1 MDEQVIKI
9 GIIGGSG
16 LYNMP
21 ELVNKEE
28 VPVRTPFGATS
39 DPIVTGEIAGV
50 RVAFIARHGKGHRY
64 TPTEVPYAANIFAL
78 KTLGVRHIISVS
90 ACGSLRED
98 YQPGQMCVPDQLVD
112 FTREHRVR
120 TFFGEGL
127 VGHVGVAEPFS
138 PELSAIL
145 AESAHAAGGT
155 VHEGGTLVTVEGPRF
170 STRAESH
177 MFRQMGFS
185 LIGMTA
191 SPEAFL
197 AREAEIAYAAFA
209 HVTDYDVWHEEEEA
223 VTAANVMETFAA
235 NLELAQRALVE
246 AIPRIEAVA
255 DAEWPAHYALANAVM
270 THKEKI
276 PSKTLEKL
284 RPIIGKYFSS

>member
-1 MDEQVIKI
+1 MNDVIKI

-21 ELVNKEE
+21 DLKNKEE
-28 VPVRTPFGATS
+28 VAVRTPFGATS
-39 DPIVTGEIAGV
+39 DPLVTGEIAGV
-50 RVAFIARHGKGHRY
+50 RVAFIARHGKGHRF

-78 KTLGVRHIISVS
+78 KTVGVRHIISVS

-98 YQPGQMCVPDQLVD
+98 FAPGDMVIPDQLAD
-112 FTREHRVR
+112 FTRDRVR

-127 VGHVGVAEPFS
+127 VGHVGVADPFS

-145 AESAHAAGGT
+145 ADSAIAAGGT
-155 VHEGGTLVTVEGPRF
+155 LHEGGTLVTVEGPRF
-170 STRAESH
+170 STRAESM
-177 MFRQMGFS
+177 MFRQLGFS

-209 HVTDYDVWHEEEEA
+209 HITDYDVWHEDEEA
-223 VTAANVMETFAA
+223 VNATTVMETFAA
-235 NLELAQRALVE
+235 NLERAQRALVE
-246 AIPRIEAVA
+246 AIPRIEAVG
-255 DAEWPAHYALANAVM
+255 DEDWPAHNALATAVM
-270 THKEKI
+270 THRETI
-276 PSKTLEKL
+276 PPKTLEKL
-284 RPIIGKYFSS
+284 RPIVGKYFAS